1 MPGLPGAIAPSE
13 INHTTA
19 HGVVLHLMNVA
30 YGTMKGPILRSKADV
45 MQVLG
50 YNSKQETLGEMRDGA
65 KCYFIV

>member
-1 MPGLPGAIAPSE
+1 MPGLPGAIVPSE

-19 HGVVLHLMNVA
+19 HGVVLHLMNAA
-30 YGTMKGPILRSKADV
+30 YGTIKGSILRSKTDA

-50 YNSKQETLGEMRDGA
+50 YDSKQDTLGEMRNGA